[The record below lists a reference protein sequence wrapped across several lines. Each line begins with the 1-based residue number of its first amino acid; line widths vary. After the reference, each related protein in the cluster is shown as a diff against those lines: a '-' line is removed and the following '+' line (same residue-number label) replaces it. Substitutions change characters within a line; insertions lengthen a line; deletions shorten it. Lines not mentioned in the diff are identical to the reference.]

1 MIESGLFVFYF
12 VVYFVASFYRETL
25 QKKILIGIKSRWK
38 YYSPFHVI
46 IIDSMTTMKIN
57 GNINNKKSQRHS
69 GNLIKIKSWKKTQ
82 YGWIKVNTWQ
92 APNLWSRAH
101 ICPIRVGPAAKIPG
115 ASLDLGA
122 FNGTGS
128 RPSHKTFPRNRLVTM
143 KNREWVRLGCILIGQ
158 IRPLHMHQQKK
169 NKHEYKLR
177 ILEVYNNLS

>member
-1 MIESGLFVFYF
+1 MQAFESGLFVFYF
-12 VVYFVASFYRETL
+12 CRLSVYFAASFYRETL
-25 QKKILIGIKSRWK
+25 QKNTNIKSRWK

-57 GNINNKKSQRHS
+57 GNINNKKSQRHLKVAS

-122 FNGTGS
+122 FIGTSS
-128 RPSHKTFPRNRLVTM
+128 RPSHKTFPPNRLVTM
-143 KNREWVRLGCILIGQ
+143 KKREWVRLGCIIIGQ
-158 IRPLHMHQQKK
+158 IRPLHMHQQRK
-169 NKHEYKLR
+169 
-177 ILEVYNNLS
+177 

>member
-1 MIESGLFVFYF
+1 M
-12 VVYFVASFYRETL
+12 
-25 QKKILIGIKSRWK
+25 
-38 YYSPFHVI
+38 I

-57 GNINNKKSQRHS
+57 GNINNKKSQRHN

-122 FNGTGS
+122 IQWNGAVHGRRTK
-128 RPSHKTFPRNRLVTM
+128 RF
-143 KNREWVRLGCILIGQ
+143 REIDW
-158 IRPLHMHQQKK
+158 
-169 NKHEYKLR
+169 
-177 ILEVYNNLS
+177 